1 MYNQKPSIPQARN
14 RILRQQIESA
24 MTANSDRQEPN
35 TTTKES
41 DIALSPGTD
50 PAMPHFNRGIAWLRL
65 SEWDKA
71 RADLTS
77 ASDGGLDV
85 AAAFIKAYKSAG
97 EFEEAMDIELPPDI
111 ADILDPISE
120 EEDAALARAT
130 EEGLNSDKVE
140 QLKAAAGGW
149 VGLVDGEE
157 LKRVLYQARIDGSR
171 EPPVL

>member
-1 MYNQKPSIPQARN
+1 
-14 RILRQQIESA
+14 
-24 MTANSDRQEPN
+24 
-35 TTTKES
+35 
-41 DIALSPGTD
+41 
-50 PAMPHFNRGIAWLRL
+50 MPHFNRAIAWLRL

-77 ASDGGLDV
+77 ASERGFDV
-85 AAAFIKAYKSAG
+85 SAAFIRDYNSAG
-97 EFEEAMDIELPPDI
+97 EFEDAMDIEMPEDI
-111 ADILDPISE
+111 ADMLDPISE

-130 EEGLNSDKVE
+130 EAGLNSDKVE

>member
-1 MYNQKPSIPQARN
+1 
-14 RILRQQIESA
+14 
-24 MTANSDRQEPN
+24 MTANSDGQEPN

-50 PAMPHFNRGIAWLRL
+50 PAEVHFNRAIAWLRL
-65 SEWDKA
+65 SDWEKA

-77 ASDGGLDV
+77 ASDGGLDI
-85 AAAFIKAYKSAG
+85 AAIFIETYNDAG
-97 EFEEAMDIELPPDI
+97 DFEDAMGVELPEDI

-130 EEGLNSDKVE
+130 EEALNSDKVE

-149 VGLVDGEE
+149 VGMHDPEE
-157 LKRVLYQARIDGSR
+157 LKRMLYEARITGSR

>member
-1 MYNQKPSIPQARN
+1 
-14 RILRQQIESA
+14 
-24 MTANSDRQEPN
+24 MTANVDREEPN
-35 TTTKES
+35 TTTKEHEKV
-41 DIALSPGTD
+41 LSPDTD
-50 PAMPHFNRGIAWLRL
+50 PAKTHFNRAIAWLRL

-77 ASDGGLDV
+77 ASDQGLDV
-85 AAAFIKAYKSAG
+85 AAIFIETYNDAG
-97 EFEEAMDIELPPDI
+97 DFEDAMGVELPEDI

-120 EEDAALARAT
+120 EEDAALVKAM

-140 QLKAAAGGW
+140 KLKAAAGGW

>member
-1 MYNQKPSIPQARN
+1 
-14 RILRQQIESA
+14 
-24 MTANSDRQEPN
+24 MTANLDRQEPN
-35 TTTKES
+35 ATIEEHEKV
-41 DIALSPGTD
+41 LSPDTD
-50 PAMPHFNRGIAWLRL
+50 PAKAHFNRAIAWLRL

-77 ASDGGLDV
+77 ASERGLDV
-85 AAAFIKAYKSAG
+85 AAIFIETYNDAG
-97 EFEEAMDIELPPDI
+97 DFEDAMGVELPPDI

-130 EEGLNSDKVE
+130 EAGLNSDKVE

-171 EPPVL
+171 DPPVL